1 MSKRKV
7 DVADLHLG
15 MYVAELDRPWVGS
28 PFMFQGFHIRSGED
42 LEKLHRTCKFV
53 YVEDTHAP
61 GEDTRTIRLSVNAR
75 PGANPSQSRSE
86 WQRIAADERRVSFQ
100 RELRKVSA
108 VRAGTRRY
116 VQKLLT
122 DVRFGRAVDTDAAK
136 QVVTDMVERIT
147 ADPDTALW
155 LTQLRNVHEYTAQH
169 CINVAVLAITFAAHL
184 GFSRDQLQLI
194 GLGAL
199 FHDIGKMRVPPH
211 ILDKPGALTD
221 KEFEIMRRHPVDGY
235 NTLKATGQ
243 VPEQVL
249 QIVRYHHERISG
261 KGYPDGLRGDQIST
275 AVLIVAICDVY
286 DALTSDRAYHHGIS
300 AEQGLHAMYQLSAEN
315 FGCEL
320 VQEFIKCIGIYPVG
334 SVVEL
339 VSGALGVVMTRD
351 PSNKLQPVVML
362 VRDSHG
368 REYRPRRFVSLA
380 GQAMLDRGRDWRVRR
395 VVEPKEY
402 DFDLRRLVAD
412 ELLRGGHQVV
422 HV

>member
-7 DVADLHLG
+7 GVADLQFG
-15 MYVAELDRPWVGS
+15 MYVTELDRPWVGS
-28 PFMFQGFHIRSGED
+28 PFMFQGFHIRSAED
-42 LEKLHRTCKFV
+42 LEKLHRVCKFV
-53 YVEDTHAP
+53 YIEDADEP
-61 GEDTRTIRLSVNAR
+61 DADARTIRLSVNAR
-75 PGANPSQSRSE
+75 PGANPHRSRSE
-86 WQRIAADERRVSFQ
+86 WQRIASEERRVTFQ
-100 RELRKVSA
+100 REFRRVAA

-122 DVRFGRAVDTDAAK
+122 DVRFGRAVDTEAAK
-136 QVVTDMVERIT
+136 QVVTEMVDRIT

-155 LTQLRNVHEYTAQH
+155 LTQLRNMHEYTAQH
-169 CINVAVLAITFAAHL
+169 CVNVSVLAITFAAHL
-184 GFSRDQLQLI
+184 GYSREQMQLI

-199 FHDIGKMRVPPH
+199 FHDIGKMRVPPQ
-211 ILDKPGALTD
+211 ILDKPGPLTP
-221 KEFEIMRRHPVDGY
+221 KEFEIMKRHPLDGY
-235 NTLKATGQ
+235 EILKATGQ

-261 KGYPDGLRGDQIST
+261 RGYPDGLRGDQIST

-300 AEQGLHAMYQLSAEN
+300 ADKGLHAMYQLSAEN
-315 FGCEL
+315 FGREL

-339 VSGALGVVMTRD
+339 GTGALGVVMTKD
-351 PSNKLQPVVML
+351 PLNKLQPVVML

-368 REYRPRRFVSLA
+368 REYQPRRFVSLA
-380 GQAMLDRGRDWRVRR
+380 GQATLDRKNDWRVRR
-395 VVEPKEY
+395 VMEPK
-402 DFDLRRLVAD
+402 DCDMDMQRLAAD